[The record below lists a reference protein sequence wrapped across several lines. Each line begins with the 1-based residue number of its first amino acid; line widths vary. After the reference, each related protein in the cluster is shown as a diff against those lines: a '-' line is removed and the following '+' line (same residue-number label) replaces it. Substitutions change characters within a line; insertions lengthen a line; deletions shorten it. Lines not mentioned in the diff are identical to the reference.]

1 MIQVIRPM
9 LTTKW
14 RFGKA
19 PILAIALVSLLVCP
33 NKATP
38 QGHKYEG
45 PDDPAGDIAAIR
57 EGYMTGNRVLLYFKN
72 TTEMAYWPNFG
83 KSRWPNDESGTG
95 MLDGVALYIGA
106 QVFVRNDLPG
116 YQPVT
121 SEDSIA
127 VMGGSGLLDTLY
139 FVQTNFRQ
147 GMDTNPSGTV
157 RWGLYPVFGYFNENN
172 EYVAMSNRPDSWPPD
187 GWPSRGDEKKWPGE
201 WDGRFGRG
209 VKYADLE
216 AYFVAN
222 DAQDQEYLQEGPG
235 VKYYPRP
242 GVYIGDKRPDVTIQK
257 GRPWGGIG
265 IRVKVRMYQWNNIQA
280 RDAIFWE
287 YDIANISDYTL
298 PRVAF
303 GYLTD
308 TGIGHK
314 GDFCDQDD
322 LGYFDEYVDMA
333 YFWDVDGVGIGG
345 VKPGIMGLA
354 FLESPGNSWNGI
366 DDDQDGLIDERRDN
380 QAEQLV
386 GPYDGIADLN
396 AFLTFYGLEE
406 KDLHQHWDADEDQ
419 DWVDGNDAN
428 GNGVYDG
435 DENPGDD
442 VGLDGVGPGELNY
455 TGPDPDGTE
464 CNHKPDF
471 LEGYGCEP
479 NFAATDVSESDMIGL
494 TAFRIFDAPDM
505 SRAPAA
511 RDDEGTY
518 KLLSS
523 HKLIP
528 WTGEIGNLYTVF
540 GTGPFPLLRGHTERI
555 SMAELHSYD
564 ELAGLQSPEHSAP
577 ALFQKK
583 QIVQGIYESDYRFA
597 QPPRLPTLKAYAG
610 DGKVILIWDDVAD
623 KFTREPLLRGANDF
637 EGYKLYR
644 STDKH
649 FLDAQKITDMYGNV
663 IEKKPIF
670 QCDLKDGRLGAASFA
685 QFNGVSFN
693 LGNDTGIQHYF
704 IDTDVQNGRTY
715 YYALVA
721 YDYGIQGKAI
731 NIMPSE
737 NNAVIELDENENVIY
752 TGSNVAIVTP
762 RQKAAGYI
770 PPDVELLTDRSSP
783 VPEGAI
789 SIQVLNPDLVVPGAV
804 YKIKF
809 DADTLGHLRPLEH
822 FRAKCDLLLANSG
835 YSVYRVRTGGDTLV
849 YRESPLYYP
858 RNNLI
863 VDANGN
869 WRFNSKVTSD
879 PFEGLQLEIYS
890 TQDPE
895 LDPDHTGWVRGSA
908 PILVTPSSEE
918 ARYFPWTYEIVFSG
932 GDTVYTSR
940 VKSTKGITDVNG
952 NELGEK
958 ALLGQHFNFV
968 VLNTSFQGAGS
979 GCDTL
984 DLVVQDVDEDGQFDP
999 AKDLVL
1005 AGPIFRFGPLVGWG
1019 GTVFAIDLRTAYA
1032 QGNPPKA
1039 GDIYH
1044 VSFKRPFLPT
1054 DSVLFRVKPAVEVD
1068 KARLDEE
1075 MERIKVVP
1083 NPYIATNAMEPALSN
1098 PSLNQQRRLLF
1109 THIPANCTIR
1119 IFTSSG
1125 VLVDQI
1131 DVRNAPDNGIVHWD
1145 MLTREGLEIAAGV
1158 YIYHVKSLD
1167 TGKEKIGKFAV
1178 IK

>member
-1 MIQVIRPM
+1 MQVRPRIHRVGALAGWFVFLLM
-9 LTTKW
+9 LLAGEA
-14 RFGKA
+14 FGQA
-19 PILAIALVSLLVCP
+19 RP
-33 NKATP
+33 
-38 QGHKYEG
+38 YEG

-72 TTEMAYWPNFG
+72 TTEMAYWPNFDQS
-83 KSRWPNDESGTG
+83 KWPNDESGTG

-106 QVFVRNDLPG
+106 QVFIRNDVPG
-116 YQPVT
+116 FRPVT
-121 SEDSIA
+121 SEDSIE

-139 FVQTNFRQ
+139 FVETNFRQ
-147 GMDTNPSGTV
+147 GMDTNPTGTV

-172 EYVAMSNRPDSWPPD
+172 EYVAMSNRPESWPPE

-222 DAQDQEYLQEGPG
+222 DAQDQEYLQDDAP

-242 GVYIGDKRPDVTIQK
+242 GVRIGDKRPDVTIQK

-314 GDFCDQDD
+314 GYQFDQDD
-322 LGYFDEYVDMA
+322 LGYFDEFLDMA

-345 VKPGIMGLA
+345 VRPGIMGLA
-354 FLESPGNSWNGI
+354 FLESPGNSTDGVDN
-366 DDDQDGLIDERRDN
+366 DEDGLIDEKRDN
-380 QAEQLV
+380 LAEQKV
-386 GPYDGIADLN
+386 GPYDGIADLG
-396 AFLTFYGLEE
+396 AFLQFYGLEE
-406 KDLHQHWDADEDQ
+406 KDLHEHWDADEDQ

-428 GNGVYDG
+428 GNGIYDG

-455 TGPDPDGTE
+455 TAPDPDGTE

-494 TAFRIFDAPDM
+494 TAFRIFDSPDM

-523 HKLIP
+523 HNLIP
-528 WTGEIGNLYTVF
+528 WTGEVGNLYTVF
-540 GTGPFPLLRGHTERI
+540 GTGPFPLPKGNTERI

-564 ELAGLQSPEHSAP
+564 ELAGLQSSEHSAP

-610 DGKVILIWDDVAD
+610 DGRVVLIWDDVAD
-623 KFTREPLLRGANDF
+623 RFTREPLLRGANDF

-670 QCDLKDGRLGAASFA
+670 QCDLKDGRVGAASFA

-737 NNAVIELDENENVIY
+737 NNAVIDLDENENVIY

-762 RQKAAGYI
+762 RQKAAGYV
-770 PPDVELLTDRSSP
+770 PPAIEVLRDRSSDLP
-783 VPEGAI
+783 QGLISFNVLNPEMAREGAI
-789 SIQVLNPDLVVPGAV
+789 YVL
-804 YKIKF
+804 KF
-809 DADTLGHLRPLEH
+809 QADTLGHLRKLER
-822 FRAKCDLLLANSG
+822 FRSKHDVLLANNG
-835 YSVYRVRTGGDTLV
+835 FSVYRVREGKGDTLI

-858 RNNLI
+858 RNNL
-863 VDANGN
+863 VQDLNGR
-869 WRFNSKVTSD
+869 WRFNDRVVSD
-879 PFEGLQLEIYS
+879 PFEGLQLEIES
-890 TQDPE
+890 AQDPE
-895 LDPDHTGWVRGSA
+895 LDVERTGWIKGDA
-908 PILVTPSSEE
+908 PIQVWPSAEE
-918 ARYFPWTYEIVFSG
+918 SRYFAWDYEIVFAS
-932 GDTVYTSR
+932 DSLYRTR
-940 VKSTKGITDVNG
+940 VKTTKGITNEEGV
-952 NELGEK
+952 ELGDR
-958 ALLGQHFNFV
+958 ALLGHAFNFV
-968 VLNTSFQGAGS
+968 VVNTTFDEP
-979 GCDTL
+979 DTL
-984 DLVVQDVDEDGQFDP
+984 DLVVEDVDGDGRFDP
-999 AKDLVL
+999 ATDLIL
-1005 AGPIFRFGPLVGWG
+1005 AGPIVRFGPLIGWG
-1019 GTVFAIDLRTAYA
+1019 GTVFAIDLRDAVA
-1032 QGNPPKA
+1032 A
-1039 GDIYH
+1039 GKLPQPGDVYR
-1044 VSFKRPFLPT
+1044 VAFKRPFLPT
-1054 DSVLFRVKPAVEVD
+1054 DSLVFRVKPAVTPD
-1068 KARLDEE
+1068 RRLLDEE
-1075 MERIKVVP
+1075 MEKIRVVP

-1098 PSLNQQRRLLF
+1098 PNLNQQRRLMF
-1109 THIPANCTIR
+1109 THIPANCDIK

-1125 VLVDQI
+1125 VLVDEI
-1131 DVRNAPDNGIVHWD
+1131 HVRNAPDNGIVHWD
-1145 MLTREGLEIAAGV
+1145 MLTKEGLEIAAGI
-1158 YIYHVKSLD
+1158 YIYYIRSLD

-1178 IK
+1178 VK